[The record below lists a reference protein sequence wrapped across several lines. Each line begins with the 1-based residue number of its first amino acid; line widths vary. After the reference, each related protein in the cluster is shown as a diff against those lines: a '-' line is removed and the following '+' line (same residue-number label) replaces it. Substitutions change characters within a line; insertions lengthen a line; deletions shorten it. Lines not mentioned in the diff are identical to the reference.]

1 MGIPETIN
9 MVEAKV
15 AGRDVF
21 VAERSTGIDLK
32 IAGQVP
38 LERALIRQDGQS
50 KLIVK
55 DSECITVRKGDIF
68 YAPPVYR
75 VG

>member
-1 MGIPETIN
+1 MGTRETIE

-15 AGRDVF
+15 AGKDVF
-21 VAERSTGIDLK
+21 VAERSTGMDLK

-38 LERALIRQDGQS
+38 LERALVRQDGQER
-50 KLIVK
+50 LIVN
-55 DSECITVRKGDIF
+55 DSDCITVKKGDIF
-68 YAPPVYR
+68 YAPPIYR

>member
-1 MGIPETIN
+1 MGTRETIE

-15 AGRDVF
+15 AGKDVF
-21 VAERSTGIDLK
+21 VAERSTGMDLK

-38 LERALIRQDGQS
+38 LERALIRQDGQGR
-50 KLIVK
+50 LIIK